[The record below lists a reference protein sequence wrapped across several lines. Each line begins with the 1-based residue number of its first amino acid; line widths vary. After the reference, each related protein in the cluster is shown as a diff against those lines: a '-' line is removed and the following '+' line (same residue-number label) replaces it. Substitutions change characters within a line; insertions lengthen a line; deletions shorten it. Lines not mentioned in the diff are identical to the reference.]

1 MFPQLV
7 VLHHVDQLGPVA
19 EVGVDLVLHEVA
31 GALLGAAVTVHLSN
45 APLKTVGCLSA
56 CR

>member
-1 MFPQLV
+1 MFSQLL

-31 GALLGAAVTVHLSN
+31 GALLGASVTVHLRDT
-45 APLKTVGCLSA
+45 PLQTVSRLRA
-56 CR
+56 W